1 VVREIALGNGSLLV
15 NLDSSLR
22 VRDIYFP
29 YAGLENHVLGEPNR
43 IGFSADGFSWLSDW
57 DTEPGYAPGTIISD
71 SHAENTDEGLSL
83 EMESCVHCTEDIFL
97 RRLEL
102 SNQINRRRNVEIFFE
117 QVMDLYGTGVGDTAV
132 YRPEMDSVVHYKGK
146 RYVAADIRSDGRS
159 ALKSYGIYQGRPH
172 SEVASTELNGNPVAQ
187 GDVTSAVSAEVELE
201 PNESKEVFYRLRTG
215 KSLETAASTSQI
227 VDTTER
233 LFNGTE
239 MCWKG
244 YLGRLSHDVDQ
255 LPDRVEDQLKRS
267 ILVVLSQTNE
277 NGAVTAANDST
288 NLQFN
293 QDRYGYVWPRDA
305 SFVVAAMSRAGLGV
319 KVESFFRFAEEAIED
334 GGYMLHKYNPDGTL
348 GSSWHPWVDEDGE
361 KQLPIQEDETALPI
375 WALWKHSQYTDDTDI
390 LEELWDGL
398 VEPAA
403 EFMHSYFDDSKG
415 LPKPSYDL
423 WEEQHYTSTFT
434 VSAVYAGLKAA
445 AEIAAE
451 IGRDGQKYAGRAETI
466 RKEGLGALRSDE
478 TRRYVRGIKDG
489 EQMDKVSAP
498 MLFLHE
504 FGLVDGDDEYFQNTV
519 NAIRYDLTNDHEG
532 GIARYRGDQYHAA
545 TQEFDDV
552 PGNPWINCTLW
563 LGRHLIDTAEN
574 ADQLQAGKQ
583 FLDWATEHSLQ
594 SGLLPEQVDPFTG
607 EGVSVAPLTW
617 SHAAYIDTALTL
629 HEKRREI
636 Q

>member
-57 DTEPGYAPGTIISD
+57 DTRPGYAPGTIISD
-71 SHAENTDEGLSL
+71 SYAENTEEGLSL

-102 SNQINRRRNVEIFFE
+102 SNQTDRRRQVEVFFE

-132 YRPEMDSVVHYKGK
+132 YRPEMDSVVHYKGE
-146 RYVAADIRSDGRS
+146 RYVAADVRSDGQS
-159 ALKSYGIYQGRPH
+159 ALKHYGIYQDSPH
-172 SEVASTELNGNPVAQ
+172 SEVASGELNGNPVAQ

-201 PNESKEVFYRLRTG
+201 PGGSEEVFYRLRTG
-215 KSLETAASTSQI
+215 KSLEAAASTSQI

-244 YLGRLSHDVDQ
+244 YLGRLSHDVNQ

-305 SFVVAAMSRAGLGV
+305 SFVVAAMSRAGLGS
-319 KVESFFRFAEEAIED
+319 KVENFFRFAEDAIED
-334 GGYMLHKYNPDGTL
+334 GGYMRHKYNPDGTL
-348 GSSWHPWVDEDGE
+348 GSSWHPWVDENGE
-361 KQLPIQEDETALPI
+361 KQLPIQEDETALPV
-375 WALWKHSQYTDDTDI
+375 WALWKHSQYTGDTDI

-403 EFMHSYFDDSKG
+403 EFMHSYFDTQTS

-434 VSAVYAGLKAA
+434 VSAVYAGLRAA
-445 AEIAAE
+445 GEIAAE
-451 IGRDGQKYAGRAETI
+451 IGRDGQKYAERADAI
-466 RKEGLGALRSDE
+466 KQDGLKHLRSGSTE
-478 TRRYVRGIKDG
+478 RYVRGIKNG
-489 EQMDKVSAP
+489 RQMDTVSAP

-532 GIARYRGDQYHAA
+532 GIARYKEDQYHAT
-545 TQEFDDV
+545 TQDFDDV

-563 LGRHLIDTAEN
+563 LGRHLINTATNSQE
-574 ADQLQAGKQ
+574 LKTGKQ

-607 EGVSVAPLTW
+607 GGVSVAPLTW

-629 HEKRREI
+629 HEKGREL

>member
-1 VVREIALGNGSLLV
+1 MVREIALGNGSLLV

-22 VRDIYFP
+22 VRDMYFP

-57 DTEPGYAPGTIISD
+57 DTKPGYAPGTIISD
-71 SHAENTDEGLSL
+71 SYAENTDEGLSL
-83 EMESCVHCTEDIFL
+83 EIESCVHCTEDIFL

-102 SNQINRRRNVEIFFE
+102 SNQTDRRRDVEIFFE
-117 QVMDLYGTGVGDTAV
+117 QVMDLYGTGVGETAV

-146 RYVAADIRSDGRS
+146 RYVAADIRSGGRS
-159 ALKSYGIYQGRPH
+159 ALNSYGIYQGSPH
-172 SEVASTELNGNPVAQ
+172 SEVASAELNGNPVAQ
-187 GDVTSAVSAEVELE
+187 GDVASAVSAEVELE
-201 PNESKEVFYRLRTG
+201 PDGSKEVFYRLRTG
-215 KSLETAASTSQI
+215 KSLEAAASTSQI

-244 YLGRLSHDVDQ
+244 YLGRLSHNVNQ
-255 LPDRVEDQLKRS
+255 LPDRVENQLKRS

-305 SFVVAAMSRAGLGV
+305 SFVVAAMSRAGLGA
-319 KVESFFRFAEEAIED
+319 KVENFFQFAEEAIED

-375 WALWKHSQYTDDTDI
+375 WALWKHSQYTGDTDI

-403 EFMHSYFDDSKG
+403 EFMYSYFDDPRG

-423 WEEQHYTSTFT
+423 WEEEHYTSTFT
-434 VSAVYAGLKAA
+434 VAAVYAGLKAA
-445 AEIAAE
+445 AEISGE
-451 IGRDGQKYAGRAETI
+451 TGRDGQKYAERAESV
-466 RKEGLGALRSDE
+466 RKEGLEKLRSDE

-489 EQMDKVSAP
+489 EQVDTVSAP

-532 GIARYRGDQYHAA
+532 GIARYKGDRYHAA

-563 LGRHLIDTAEN
+563 LGRHLIESAEN

-636 Q
+636 R